1 MVVGSGLMGSG
12 IAQVCAQAGLKVF
25 LYDISEEVLDKALK
39 TIDWSVGKFVEKGKL
54 TEEKDTIIGRIEV
67 VEDLKAGAKVNLIIE
82 AVFENLELKQEI
94 FGKLDQFCDP
104 QTLIASNTSAIPIS
118 EIASVTSRSENI
130 LGLHFFSP
138 VPMMQAVEVIK
149 GIATSD
155 DTFQRGKD
163 FVIQI
168 GKEPIMVHR
177 DVPGFV
183 INRINWPSTI
193 EAMSLVE
200 QGVASVEDIDKG
212 LRIRPSC
219 CDAR

>member
-1 MVVGSGLMGSG
+1 MSIQSVMVVGSGLMGSG
-12 IAQVCAQAGLKVF
+12 IAQVCAQAGIEVL
-25 LYDISEEVLDKALK
+25 LYDISKEVLDKALK

-54 TEEKDTIIGRIEV
+54 TEEKDTIIRRIDV
-67 VEDLKAGAKVNLIIE
+67 VEDLSAGSKVNLIIE

-94 FGKLDQFCDP
+94 FRKLDQICAP
-104 QTLIASNTSAIPIS
+104 ETLIASNTSAIPIS
-118 EIASVTSRSENI
+118 EIASVTNRSEKV

-155 DTFQRGKD
+155 ETFQQGKN

-193 EAMSLVE
+193 EAMNLVE
-200 QGVASVEDIDKG
+200 QGVASVED
-212 LRIRPSC
+212 
-219 CDAR
+219 